1 MQHPPPKFAQL
12 TSTLQSIS
20 YNETS
25 SSRELTLG
33 GSGGFGRE
41 LGDKGSGSDCR
52 VDGLKGT
59 HFSSDQ
65 P

>member
-1 MQHPPPKFAQL
+1 MKQALPESLPW
-12 TSTLQSIS
+12 
-20 YNETS
+20 E
-25 SSRELTLG
+25 LG

-41 LGDKGSGSDCR
+41 LGDKGSDCR

-59 HFSSDQ
+59 HFSSDH